1 MVGLVL
7 CGHNRFG
14 EGLYSALELIAGK
27 PVNCEVVTFLEGEGN
42 IELNSKLK
50 SAYDCLFK
58 ECDSVIVL
66 ADLAGGG
73 PFKSAVEVGLEYQN
87 VYVMGGTNLPLLIE
101 MSFARQFE
109 NDPQKLIENAITTGQ
124 QQIVVFNQNVCH
136 HEEEVEDGI

>member
-14 EGLYSALELIAGK
+14 EGLYSALELIAGS
-27 PVNCEVVTFLEGEGN
+27 PNNCEVVTFLEGEGN
-42 IELNSKLK
+42 IELNAKLK
-50 SAYDCLFK
+50 AAYDSLFK

-73 PFKSAVEVGLEYQN
+73 PFKSAVEVGLAYEN

-109 NDPQKLIENAITTGQ
+109 NNPKKLIENAITTGQ
-124 QQIVVFNQNVCH
+124 QQIVVFNKDVNR
-136 HEEEVEDGI
+136 HEEEIGDGI